1 MTPKPFPFPL
11 NVGTDIC
18 QISRIFR
25 VLASPRGSRFVDRI
39 LTPSERSASVALRDG
54 LLKPISLRPGEL
66 DSGSW
71 TDLKNAEPQ
80 LWKKAQFMAGRF
92 AVKEAVFK
100 AHPFLHLGFHDVVI
114 ARVQAAAH
122 AGGDGETAANGSGP
136 PVAIVGG
143 EDGQMAQVSI
153 SHDGDY
159 STAVCL
165 GFDPRR

>member
-1 MTPKPFPFPL
+1 MADP
-11 NVGTDIC
+11 
-18 QISRIFR
+18 SRC
-25 VLASPRGSRFVDRI
+25 
-39 LTPSERSASVALRDG
+39 
-54 LLKPISLRPGEL
+54 
-66 DSGSW
+66 
-71 TDLKNAEPQ
+71 
-80 LWKKAQFMAGRF
+80 RF

-114 ARVQAAAH
+114 ARAQGAAH
-122 AGGDGETAANGSGP
+122 AEDGETAANGSGP

-165 GFDPRR
+165 GFDSRGDA